1 MRLRNSR
8 LRTTAGQLTKASSP
22 MVVRALGRLMVVSE
36 VQLSKAKSEM
46 VTTDSGN
53 VMAYV
58 SSWGEA
64 NPGGGQSEIERY
76 LKKSRK
82 EVEESAALLKQIIDA
97 LGLDVKAA

>member
-1 MRLRNSR
+1 MGYKSMDDPLFRAGDLMLRASVNI
-8 LRTTAGQLTKASSP
+8 ADKDFDAYNEAMEKWNNKAD
-22 MVVRALGRLMVVSE
+22 A
-36 VQLSKAKSEM
+36 
-46 VTTDSGN
+46 GN

-82 EVEESAALLKQIIDA
+82 EVEESAALLKKITDA
-97 LGLDVKAA
+97 LNLKPLTL